1 MSEERQIQ
9 AAALAGVL
17 DSIESVAG
25 EKGRNLVLRHAGLEQ
40 YIGNPPSTE
49 DDAWLP
55 VAHYRSVNRGIRQ
68 AFGDKGSRPLLI
80 YAGEELINGSLTGVT
95 TSAFSMAMRLMPG
108 RLRRKAAFKIISSA
122 IVQITGVPPK
132 IEEGKGKFTL
142 HYYNCPYCE
151 GTQSDEPICYYDVGI
166 MKAVA
171 EWGMGKPQKV
181 TEIEC
186 AAVGAEACVFEIVEV

>member
-1 MSEERQIQ
+1 M
-9 AAALAGVL
+9 
-17 DSIESVAG
+17 
-25 EKGRNLVLRHAGLEQ
+25 
-40 YIGNPPSTE
+40 
-49 DDAWLP
+49 
-55 VAHYRSVNRGIRQ
+55 
-68 AFGDKGSRPLLI
+68 
-80 YAGEELINGSLTGVT
+80 
-95 TSAFSMAMRLMPG
+95 
-108 RLRRKAAFKIISSA
+108 AAFKIISSA

>member
-1 MSEERQIQ
+1 MSEEKLIQ
-9 AAALAGVL
+9 SAALAGVL
-17 DSIESVAG
+17 DSIEEVAG
-25 EKGRNLVLRHAGLEQ
+25 EKGRKLVLRHAGLEQ
-40 YIGNPPSTE
+40 YIENPPSRD
-49 DDAWLP
+49 DDAWVP
-55 VAHYRSVNRGIRQ
+55 VVDYRAANRGIRL

-80 YAGEELINGSLTGVT
+80 YAGEELIRVGLTT
-95 TSAFSMAMRLMPG
+95 LTSQALSMAMRLMPG
-108 RLRRKAAFKIISSA
+108 RLRRMAAFKIVSSG
-122 IVQITGVPPK
+122 IVAITGVPPK
-132 IEEGKGKFTL
+132 IVEGKGKFIL

-186 AAVGAEACVFEIVEV
+186 AAVGAEACVFEIAEV